1 MDDAVA
7 SLRRA
12 IDLNPSFPVAYNQM
26 VSALIRVG
34 RPREAVDW
42 IKPLDRIS
50 PNDPFR
56 GYYCCVRSLAW
67 FFPNDDAAAI
77 ENAETSLAAHLRWF
91 DSELVLA
98 AASQR
103 AGDVQKARDAGR
115 RLVEAR
121 GVLTPEQLRNV
132 MRLKREADFNE
143 IVTQLRKV
151 GFVSA

>member
-1 MDDAVA
+1 M
-7 SLRRA
+7 
-12 IDLNPSFPVAYNQM
+12 
-26 VSALIRVG
+26 
-34 RPREAVDW
+34 
-42 IKPLDRIS
+42 
-50 PNDPFR
+50 
-56 GYYCCVRSLAW
+56 
-67 FFPNDDAAAI
+67 
-77 ENAETSLAAHLRWF
+77 
-91 DSELVLA
+91 LA

-103 AGDVQKARDAGR
+103 TGDVQKAGDAGR